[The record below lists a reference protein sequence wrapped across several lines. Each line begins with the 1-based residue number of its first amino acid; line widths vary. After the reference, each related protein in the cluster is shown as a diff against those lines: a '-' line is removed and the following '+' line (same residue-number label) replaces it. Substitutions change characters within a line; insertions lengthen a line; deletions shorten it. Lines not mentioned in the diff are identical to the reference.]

1 MTDTAPITVAIPVGP
16 NPAYLEYLPDCIES
30 VLGQALLPDEILI
43 VDDQANTTPTAVAES
58 VSVEGHGV
66 ELRFWWTPWLV
77 GVAHAFNFGVAQA
90 RNDLVIMLG
99 SDDKLHPWAVE
110 ACMAQYEVTKR
121 ATEVY
126 YWMDVEYSDDTPDQA
141 LPCNA
146 AMVHKDLWRLNGGFP
161 VESAVGAPDTI
172 LISMMLAAKGA
183 LGNFERVETEKPPYW
198 YRTHPQTDTHVRGSR
213 FRAASD
219 IVRDVHTEGWQ
230 QRVEDVKIWT
240 R

>member
-1 MTDTAPITVAIPVGP
+1 MTDVAPITVAIPIGP
-16 NPAYLEYLPDCIES
+16 DPKYLEFLPDCLKS
-30 VLGQALLPDEILI
+30 VCAQTLVPDEILI
-43 VDDQANTTPTAVAES
+43 ISDQSRVTFAEIDRVITP
-58 VSVEGHGV
+58 GV
-66 ELRFWWTPWLV
+66 RFLNIQHTPWLV
-77 GVAHAFNFGVAQA
+77 GVAHAFNFGVARASQ
-90 RNDLVIMLG
+90 DLVIMLG

-110 ACMAQYEVTKR
+110 SCMAQFEKNNR

-126 YWMDVEYSDDTPDQA
+126 YWMDVEYSDDTPDQS
-141 LPCNA
+141 LPCNG

-183 LGNFERVETEKPPYW
+183 LGNFERVETDKPPYW
-198 YRTHPQTDTHVRGSR
+198 YRTHDRTDTHVRGSR

-230 QRVEDVKIWT
+230 RRLEDVKVWT